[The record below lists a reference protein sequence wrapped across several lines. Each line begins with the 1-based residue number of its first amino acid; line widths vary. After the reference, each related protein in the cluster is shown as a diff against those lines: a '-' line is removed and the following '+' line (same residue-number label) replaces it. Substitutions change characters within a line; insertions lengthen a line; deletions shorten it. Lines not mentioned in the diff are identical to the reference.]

1 MIWKWFSSSA
11 IFEVCHCA
19 YNFQECFSFLLF
31 AVLHPFLSRLI
42 VLFVHLDPSV
52 YIVDCYQVSGD
63 PWLSVRISKW
73 RTLDKYLWL
82 WQIPLPLFKSVSPT
96 DLTLERGG
104 WTGSAYRAC
113 VWRAAGWQASRSP
126 HDCQRKEG
134 STSREKHCGVF
145 YSWEEL
151 ISQLMHI
158 HQGRAELTDIA
169 SLLLALTPGLR
180 TSLSR
185 RSS

>member
-1 MIWKWFSSSA
+1 MLIISKNASHFFCLQYYIHS
-11 IFEVCHCA
+11 
-19 YNFQECFSFLLF
+19 FQDWLFCLFILILLF
-31 AVLHPFLSRLI
+31 ILLTAI
-42 VLFVHLDPSV
+42 K
-52 YIVDCYQVSGD
+52 Y

-96 DLTLERGG
+96 DLALERGG

-113 VWRAAGWQASRSP
+113 VWRAVGWQASRSP

-134 STSREKHCGVF
+134 STSQEKHCGVF

-185 RSS
+185 PSS